1 MFKKDP
7 RIKALSNLKN
17 SDRKKLLRSLR
28 EQLHLSD
35 DFPLAL
41 PDDAEIKQTNFTSQH
56 AMGTIYTNA
65 KNIPVVFKEKNKDTL
80 YPTTYACW
88 ANPGLLPV
96 VRTHDLVIEHLYNGA
111 NLMVA
116 GTLPPFDKRLV
127 PGTVCQVVNYTNPQ
141 VAIAVGVVDM
151 DLASMDKVAGV
162 KGVAV
167 EIMHHFEDRL
177 MPEFKV
183 KLEMPKGEAVSA
195 EEEAGDEASTAND
208 EQAETVEADN
218 AGAGSP
224 SPVEDLAEV
233 LDKLSVEDVDHFI
246 TRSLYYTIV
255 TDDKV
260 ELPINASN
268 FIANHIMH
276 NLPEV
281 DHNEV
286 NIKKSSWKKS
296 AKFLKHFEKLGFLK
310 LKGKGDNLVVV
321 GFNKD
326 KDELKHFNPYKIGS
340 GSSKSKGSASNADGK
355 SEMGLV
361 TLYKPINK
369 GKTLLESVGQPSDRY
384 FTSQEI
390 RDALH
395 QYIDAHKL
403 VNEKN
408 KKMIMLDDLLFNM
421 VNIKKSQAADA
432 PRIIARSALQPP
444 VLKNNFTEAFQLYK
458 DNGETPVFKKPLKG
472 ALPRV
477 KVVTEMKIGRK
488 IVTRVSNF
496 EVFQITPEGLAADLR
511 KICSGSTTIGETM
524 TSPKTAEVQV
534 QGPHGT
540 LIIEHL
546 KTLGVPNKW
555 IDFKNKVKSKKKR

>member
-7 RIKALSNLKN
+7 RVKALSNLKN
-17 SDRKKLLRSLR
+17 SERKKLLRTLK
-28 EQLHLSD
+28 EQLRVD
-35 DFPLAL
+35 DVTL
-41 PDDAEIKQTNFTSQH
+41 PNDAEIKQTNFTSQH

-65 KNIPVVFKEKNKDTL
+65 DNVPVVFKEKNKETL
-80 YPTTYACW
+80 YPTVFACW
-88 ANPGLLPV
+88 ANPQLLPV

-116 GTLPPFDKRLV
+116 GTLPPFDSRLV
-127 PGTVCQVVNYTNPQ
+127 RGTVCQVINYTNPQ

-151 DLASMDKVAGV
+151 DLGSMDSVAGV

-167 EIMHHFEDRL
+167 EILHHFEDRL

-183 KLEMPKGEAVSA
+183 KLELPVGGAIVSSDIEDGEDEEA
-195 EEEAGDEASTAND
+195 EETAPT
-208 EQAETVEADN
+208 ETPAEHDT
-218 AGAGSP
+218 S
-224 SPVEDLAEV
+224 SPVQDLANV
-233 LDKLSVEDVDHFI
+233 LDKLSVDDVDYFI
-246 TRSLYYTIV
+246 TRSLYYTIMA
-255 TDDKV
+255 DSKV

-268 FIANHIMH
+268 FISNHIMH

-286 NIKKSSWKKS
+286 NMKKSSWKKT
-296 AKFLKHFEKLGFLK
+296 AKFLKHFEKLGFIK

-321 GFNKD
+321 GFNKEM
-326 KDELKHFNPYKIGS
+326 DELKRFTPYKIGS
-340 GSSKSKGSASNADGK
+340 GPKAKGPKTGNDAASTDID
-355 SEMGLV
+355 LV

-369 GKTLLESVGQPSDRY
+369 GKVLLESVGEVPDRY
-384 FTSQEI
+384 FTSVEI
-390 RDALH
+390 RDIL
-395 QYIDAHKL
+395 QKYIANHKL

-408 KKMIMLDDLLFNM
+408 KKNIMLDDLLFNM

-432 PRIIARSALQPP
+432 PRIIARSSLQQP

-458 DNGETPVFKKPLKG
+458 DNGATPMFKRPLKG
-472 ALPRV
+472 SLPRV

-488 IVTRVSNF
+488 IITRVSNF
-496 EVFQITPEGLAADLR
+496 EVFQITPDGLAADLR

-555 IDFKNKVKSKKKR
+555 IDFENKVKSKKKR